1 MSDSEAI
8 MKSMTGFGISSGAHV
23 DSRGQI
29 TIEVTIRSVNGR
41 YLEPRFHLPRE
52 YLPFEAGL
60 KKCLQSEFQRGTI
73 DIFVVR
79 KVALKRAHQIHV
91 QEDLAAQY
99 HQELLKLSR
108 KLKISEPPS
117 LSMILNLPEVIQVD
131 SQVLVTQDEE
141 AALFRIFEIAMKACM
156 KERNREGEALRRE
169 LLNHLKLLQTQVG
182 FIATFRLQIN
192 ATLHERYLS
201 KIRQKF
207 EGLNLEVDGSR
218 LLQEIVIQVDK
229 SDIAEELS
237 RLEEHLDNY
246 QKILTNSVS
255 SSQSLRAQ
263 KMAGQKIAD
272 QKKAGK
278 QPDAPSGKKLDF
290 YTQEL
295 LREMN
300 TIGSKSQITDVT
312 QAVVESK
319 TLIERLREQI
329 QNVE

>member
-1 MSDSEAI
+1 MDA
-8 MKSMTGFGISSGAHV
+8 
-23 DSRGQI
+23 RGQI
-29 TIEVTIRSVNGR
+29 AIEVTIRSVNGR

-52 YLPFEAGL
+52 YLPFEGGL
-60 KKCLQSEFQRGTI
+60 KKRLQLEFQRGTI

-79 KVALKRAHQIHV
+79 KVALKRAHQIFI
-91 QEDLAAQY
+91 QEDLAVQY
-99 HQELLKLSR
+99 HGELLKLSR
-108 KLKISEPPS
+108 KLKMSDPPN

-131 SQVLVTQDEE
+131 SQVAVTKQEE
-141 AALFRIFEIAMKACM
+141 TALFRIFDTSIKACM
-156 KERNREGEALRRE
+156 KERIREGEALRRE

-182 FIATFRLQIN
+182 VISTFRLEIN

-201 KIRQKF
+201 KIRQKL
-207 EGLNLEVDGSR
+207 EGLNLEVDGPR
-218 LLQEIVIQVDK
+218 LLQEIVYQVDK

-237 RLEEHLDNY
+237 RLGEHLDNY
-246 QKILTNSVS
+246 QKILINSGS
-255 SSQSLRAQ
+255 PSHSLRG
-263 KMAGQKIAD
+263 KKPKGQAEE
-272 QKKAGK
+272 
-278 QPDAPSGKKLDF
+278 APAGKKLDF

-300 TIGSKSQITDVT
+300 TIGSKSQIIEVT